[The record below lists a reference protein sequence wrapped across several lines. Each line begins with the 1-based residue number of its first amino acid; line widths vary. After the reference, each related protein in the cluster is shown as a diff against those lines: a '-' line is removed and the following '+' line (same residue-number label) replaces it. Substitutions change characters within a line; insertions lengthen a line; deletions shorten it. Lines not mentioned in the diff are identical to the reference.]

1 MILDSSLSLTD
12 GLLVEILRI
21 SGSNLRVLDL
31 SCTDITGIG
40 LEEEVNC
47 LPNLETLS
55 LVLCEK
61 LTDGGLVEIL
71 RISRRKLRV
80 LNLSSSTITGI
91 GLEKGVK
98 SLPMLENLDLS
109 SLTGRGLA
117 EILSISRS
125 KLRSLNINRIRI
137 NRVCLEAVVQSL
149 PMLENLDLRLCED
162 LDDFRLLEILRICGS
177 KLRVLNVSAG
187 GSITGLGLQ
196 KARNSYPMLD
206 LRWNGEKI
214 IYS

>member
-1 MILDSSLSLTD
+1 M
-12 GLLVEILRI
+12 EILRI

-40 LEEEVNC
+40 LEEEVIC